1 QRRKVLEGENLYS
14 DIIYMVEQE
23 AKRILHNYFDS
34 DYMIKNAQLEDFD
47 TLNKSLANTFPPINL
62 LKSSEMATMKFAT
75 LEEEI
80 ISRLT
85 ELTNKMF
92 SDVQEL
98 EKELEAKKEIDDAQ
112 KIAEYYKDVII
123 SRMAK
128 IRESADA
135 IEVMTE
141 RTYWPYPSYAD
152 LLFGVR

>member
-1 QRRKVLEGENLYS
+1 
-14 DIIYMVEQE
+14 
-23 AKRILHNYFDS
+23 
-34 DYMIKNAQLEDFD
+34 
-47 TLNKSLANTFPPINL
+47 
-62 LKSSEMATMKFAT
+62 
-75 LEEEI
+75 
-80 ISRLT
+80 
-85 ELTNKMF
+85 MF